1 MTDSFVSA
9 PRESAFDYAIEV
21 MNIVTRFG
29 DQTVHDGVSF
39 KVKPGRVVS
48 LIGGSGTGKS
58 TLLKEILN
66 LQLPQAGSIRLLGVN
81 VLEAEEDQLQLL
93 RRRYGVLFQ
102 GGALFSGL
110 TVGENIAAPIR
121 ESMDIE
127 EALLCKLVELRL
139 SLTGLSADTAVKM
152 PSELSG
158 GMVKRVALARAMALE
173 PEVLF
178 LDEPTSGLD
187 PVNARAFDS
196 LIRTLADALGLTV
209 LMVTHDLASIK
220 GISDQ
225 IVVLADGKVIAD
237 GTYQEVVKTE
247 HTWIAEYFS
256 QAE

>member
-1 MTDSFVSA
+1 MTA
-9 PRESAFDYAIEV
+9 NTAAIPGESAVIFALEV

-29 DQTVHDGVSF
+29 AQTVHDGVSF

-66 LQLPQAGSIRLLGVN
+66 LQLPHSGSIFLLGTN
-81 VLEAEEDQLQLL
+81 VLEAEEGDLQAL
-93 RRRYGVLFQ
+93 RKRYGVLFQ

-121 ESMDIE
+121 EGMDID
-127 EALLCKLVELRL
+127 EASLCKLVELRL
-139 SLTGLSADTAVKM
+139 ALTGLSVDTAVKM

-187 PVNARAFDS
+187 PVNARAFDG
-196 LIRTLADALGLTV
+196 LIRTLADALGMTV

-247 HTWIAEYFS
+247 HPWIAEYFS
-256 QAE
+256 QPG